1 MDFSE
6 YEIGIAQALWGKHR
20 ILGNYPGF
28 VRVVTKHAPSSETGR

>member
-1 MDFSE
+1 MDDFSE
-6 YEIGIAQALWGKHR
+6 HEIGIAQALKHR